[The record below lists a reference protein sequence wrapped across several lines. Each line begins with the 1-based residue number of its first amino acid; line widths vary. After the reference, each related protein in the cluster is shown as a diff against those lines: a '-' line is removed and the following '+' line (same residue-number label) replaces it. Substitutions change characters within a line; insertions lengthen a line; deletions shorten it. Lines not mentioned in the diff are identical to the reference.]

1 MVADVARASGLDLR
15 LEAQSPSLLAAAQT
29 SNLSPAA
36 DVRITVGARLSGD
49 LAALSLVSVSAEM
62 IGSGGD

>member
-36 DVRITVGARLSGD
+36 DVWITVGARLSGD